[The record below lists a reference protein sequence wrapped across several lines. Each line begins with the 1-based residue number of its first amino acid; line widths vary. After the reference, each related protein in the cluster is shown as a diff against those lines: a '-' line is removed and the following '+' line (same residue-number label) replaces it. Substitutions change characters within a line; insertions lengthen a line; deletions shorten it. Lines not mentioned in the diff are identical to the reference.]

1 MAATGFRFLPPDAC
15 LILGRRCNETT
26 CILWAGNHLK
36 YHPEENPFLRAMPKD
51 IFSEVEKQAQSAAT
65 ARATWRGVLSLDI
78 PTLGLGAVEYHLRAA
93 KAHGDLEPVKF
104 VKIDKETG
112 KEVVSREV
120 PRMYRY
126 KQGPAGERLD
136 MQEISQD
143 EVKNK
148 VKYEGELLVSVRN
161 EKRFFLKYELEFSGQ
176 WIEVPASQVV
186 DKQDGEEIEPFD
198 RTTRIQVEPDGFV
211 PLERIS
217 EYKFKEVYQLSPD
230 TDPKVKETTSRV
242 KQLARYLLEKQT
254 ALVSFF
260 SWGRGYQFYTSVI
273 HPYERKDGRLWLL
286 MGLSEGI
293 LKLDDAWALEEQG
306 EAEGLPPVPV
316 AKKKPKV
323 TISK

>member
-1 MAATGFRFLPPDAC
+1 MS
-15 LILGRRCNETT
+15 
-26 CILWAGNHLK
+26 
-36 YHPEENPFLRAMPKD
+36 KD
-51 IFSEVEKQAQSAAT
+51 IFSEVEKQAGSAAA
-65 ARATWRGVLSLDI
+65 ARASWRGVLSLDI

-93 KAHGDLEPVKF
+93 KAHGDLEPVHF
-104 VKIDKETG
+104 IKIDQETG

-120 PRMYRY
+120 PKMYHYRE
-126 KQGPAGERLD
+126 GPNGERLD
-136 MQEISQD
+136 VEEISQD
-143 EVKNK
+143 EIKKK
-148 VKYEGELLVSVRN
+148 VRYEKELLISVRN
-161 EKRFFLKYELEFSGQ
+161 EKRFFLKHELEFSGQ
-176 WIEVPASQVV
+176 WIEVPASRVV

-211 PLERIS
+211 PLERLE
-217 EYKFKEVYQLSPD
+217 EYKFKEVYQLGAD

-273 HPYERKDGRLWLL
+273 YPYERKDGRLWLL

-293 LKLDDAWALEEQG
+293 LKLDDAWALEERE
-306 EAEGLPPVPV
+306 EAERFPPVPV